1 MLLRNRFLFLLALAA
16 LLAFLSLSLQFL
28 HLIPVNP
35 IWEDGLNPKSRK
47 RIMPDLLTEPPAI
60 DPLYEAY
67 VYCNIPSIA
76 ERSMEGHAPHY
87 FKLVSVQVLIRHGD
101 RYPLY
106 AIPKT
111 KRPDI
116 DCTLL
121 PNRKPSHPQLEA
133 FIKRMS
139 RGSAAQMDGAL
150 SNLPRYPSHSL
161 CEMGELTQTG
171 VVQHLQNGQ
180 LLREVYINKHKLLLS
195 NWTAKQ
201 LYLETTGKS
210 RTLQSAL
217 ALLYTFLPDFDWKKI
232 NMKYQW
238 STIFCSGSCDCPM
251 RNHYLEE
258 EQHRQYSLRVK
269 NNDLEKIYVDMA
281 KIVGVPTRQLRA
293 SNPIDSLL
301 CYFCHNVSFPCTQT
315 GCIDMEHFKVIKR
328 HQLEDERE
336 RQEKKLYFLYALLA
350 THPLL
355 NQTVNRLQRIAEG
368 KKEEVFVLY
377 SAHDVTLSPVLSA
390 LGITEARFPRFAAR
404 LVFELW
410 QDGKR
415 PKEHFMRI
423 LYNGADVTFQTSF
436 CKDYYK
442 RSSKLM
448 CPLEKFVNFVKRD
461 MFLVFNSTSYYDACR
476 RRSL

>member
-1 MLLRNRFLFLLALAA
+1 YIFLNPPIYVLC
-16 LLAFLSLSLQFL
+16 LSV

-35 IWEDGLNPKSRK
+35 IREDGLNPKSRK
-47 RIMPDLLTEPPAI
+47 RVMPDLLTEPPAV
-60 DPLYEAY
+60 DPVYEAH
-67 VYCNIPSIA
+67 VYCNIPTIA
-76 ERSMEGHAPHY
+76 EHSMEGHAPHY

-116 DCTLL
+116 DCVLL
-121 PNRKPSHPQLEA
+121 PSRKPSHPQLEA
-133 FIKRMS
+133 FIKHMS
-139 RGSAAQMDGAL
+139 KGSTAQLDGSL
-150 SNLPRYPSHSL
+150 SSLPRYPSHSL

-180 LLREVYINKHKLLLS
+180 LLREIYINKHKLLLS
-195 NWTAKQ
+195 DWTAKQ

-232 NMKYQW
+232 NMRHQW

-258 EQHRQYSLRVK
+258 EQRRQYSLRVK

-281 KIVGVPTRQLRA
+281 KIVGIPTRQLRA

-301 CYFCHNVSFPCTQT
+301 CYFCHNVSFPCTKM
-315 GCIDMEHFKVIKR
+315 GCIGMEHFKVIKR

-336 RQEKKLYFLYALLA
+336 RQEKKVYFLYALLA
-350 THPLL
+350 THPFL
-355 NQTVNRLQRIAEG
+355 NQTVNRLQHIAEG
-368 KKEEVFVLY
+368 KREEVFVLY

-415 PKEHFMRI
+415 PKEHFIRI

-442 RSSKLM
+442 RSSKPM

-461 MFLVFNSTSYYDACR
+461 MFVIFNSTSYHDACHR
-476 RRSL
+476 RLL

>member
-1 MLLRNRFLFLLALAA
+1 MRWLRPLLTITTEELSPLFNLLKADPDLVSIRKLTPQANAA
-16 LLAFLSLSLQFL
+16 LMKVTPKIIQ
-28 HLIPVNP
+28 
-35 IWEDGLNPKSRK
+35 PKSLLSDSSIPGACTVFVDGSGPYWIPAKTLKPAQKSEPRSYALCVYYVVIQVAEIK
-47 RIMPDLLTEPPAI
+47 GPFARDL
-60 DPLYEAY
+60 
-67 VYCNIPSIA
+67 
-76 ERSMEGHAPHY
+76 G
-87 FKLVSVQVLIRHGD
+87 
-101 RYPLY
+101 
-106 AIPKT
+106 
-111 KRPDI
+111 
-116 DCTLL
+116 LL
-121 PNRKPSHPQLEA
+121 KPSHPQLEA
-133 FIKRMS
+133 FIKHMS
-139 RGSAAQMDGAL
+139 KGSAAQMGGSL
-150 SNLPRYPSHSL
+150 SSLPRYPSHSL

-171 VVQHLQNGQ
+171 VLQHLKNGQ
-180 LLREVYINKHKLLLS
+180 LLRDIYINKHKLLLS
-195 NWTAKQ
+195 DWTAKQ

-232 NMKYQW
+232 NIRHQW
-238 STIFCSGSCDCPM
+238 STIFCSGSCNCPM

-258 EQHRQYSLRVK
+258 EQRRQYSLRVK
-269 NNDLEKIYVDMA
+269 NNDLENIYVDMA
-281 KIVGVPTRQLRA
+281 KIVGIPTRQLRA

-301 CYFCHNVSFPCTQT
+301 CYFCHNVSFPCTKT

-355 NQTVNRLQRIAEG
+355 NQTVNRLQRIVEG

-390 LGITEARFPRFAAR
+390 LGITDARFPRFAAR

-415 PKEHFMRI
+415 PKDHFIRI

-436 CKDYYK
+436 CRDYYK
-442 RSSKLM
+442 RSTKPM

-461 MFLVFNSTSYYDACR
+461 VFLIFNSSSYYDACHR
-476 RRSL
+476 RPL